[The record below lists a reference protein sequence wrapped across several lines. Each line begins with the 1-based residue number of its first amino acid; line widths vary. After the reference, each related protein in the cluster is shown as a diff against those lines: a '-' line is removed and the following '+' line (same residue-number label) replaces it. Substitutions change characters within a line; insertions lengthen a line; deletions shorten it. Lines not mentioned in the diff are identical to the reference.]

1 MVTDGLNYDDWE
13 ETAPEG
19 KDKVW
24 PTDEGVVLS
33 REVASKPA
41 NTTMIIMEI
50 FTYIINITMT
60 TFPNI
65 TFITF
70 NFSLPSL
77 LASLVFPLDPSF
89 DPLDS
94 FVGLVLDPPP

>member
-1 MVTDGLNYDDWE
+1 MDSWPNYDDCE
-13 ETAPEG
+13 EKAPEG

-65 TFITF
+65 TF

>member
-1 MVTDGLNYDDWE
+1 
-13 ETAPEG
+13 
-19 KDKVW
+19 
-24 PTDEGVVLS
+24 
-33 REVASKPA
+33 
-41 NTTMIIMEI
+41 MIIMEI
-50 FTYIINITMT
+50 FTYIINI

>member
-1 MVTDGLNYDDWE
+1 
-13 ETAPEG
+13 
-19 KDKVW
+19 
-24 PTDEGVVLS
+24 
-33 REVASKPA
+33 
-41 NTTMIIMEI
+41 MIIMEI

>member
-1 MVTDGLNYDDWE
+1 M
-13 ETAPEG
+13 
-19 KDKVW
+19 W

-41 NTTMIIMEI
+41 NTTMIIKEI

>member
-1 MVTDGLNYDDWE
+1 M
-13 ETAPEG
+13 
-19 KDKVW
+19 W